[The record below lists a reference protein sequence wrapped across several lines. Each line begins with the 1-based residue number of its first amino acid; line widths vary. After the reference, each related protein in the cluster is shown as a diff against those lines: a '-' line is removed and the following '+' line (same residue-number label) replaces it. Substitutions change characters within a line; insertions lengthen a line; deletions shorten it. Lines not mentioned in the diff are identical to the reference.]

1 MNILDKIKHKLS
13 TSIRF
18 VALLSLIFQLILMCF
33 FLFNFSVGLG
43 IILFIIY
50 YLFSIVIGFSRYVE
64 LKSKNFKEIVFN
76 LFYLINCFPLIFIVL
91 FVSIHV
97 LEQTNMPKEENID
110 ANQIEL
116 KVIDKNNEE
125 KIKSP
130 NEIDY
135 DMENKKLE
143 DSIIEVKIIE

>member
-64 LKSKNFKEIVFN
+64 LKSKDFKEIVFN

>member
-1 MNILDKIKHKLS
+1 MNIFERIKYKLS

-18 VALLSLIFQLILMCF
+18 VALLSLILQLIILSFIF
-33 FLFNFSVGLG
+33 FGKIEATV
-43 IILFIIY
+43 FIFIF
-50 YLFSIVIGFSRYVE
+50 YLFLIVIGISRYVE
-64 LKSKNFKEIVFN
+64 LTSKNFKEVVFN

-116 KVIDKNNEE
+116 KVIDKNKEE
-125 KIKSP
+125 RIKSP

-135 DMENKKLE
+135 DIKNKKLE
-143 DSIIEVKIIE
+143 DSIIEVKISE

>member
-1 MNILDKIKHKLS
+1 MDILDKIKHKLS
-13 TSIRF
+13 SSIRF
-18 VALLSLIFQLILMCF
+18 VALLSLIFQLMLICF

-135 DMENKKLE
+135 EMENKKLE

>member
-1 MNILDKIKHKLS
+1 MNIFDRIKYKLS

-18 VALLSLIFQLILMCF
+18 VALLSLILQLIILSFIF
-33 FLFNFSVGLG
+33 FGKIEATV
-43 IILFIIY
+43 FIFIF
-50 YLFSIVIGFSRYVE
+50 YLFFIVIGISRYVE
-64 LKSKNFKEIVFN
+64 LTSKNFKEVVFN

-125 KIKSP
+125 RIKTP

-135 DMENKKLE
+135 DIKNKKLE
-143 DSIIEVKIIE
+143 DSIIEVKISE

>member
-1 MNILDKIKHKLS
+1 MNIFDRIKYKLS

-18 VALLSLIFQLILMCF
+18 VALLSLILQLIILSFIF
-33 FLFNFSVGLG
+33 FGKIEATV
-43 IILFIIY
+43 FIFIF
-50 YLFSIVIGFSRYVE
+50 YLFFIVIGISRYVE
-64 LKSKNFKEIVFN
+64 LTSKNFKEVVFN

-125 KIKSP
+125 RIKSP

-135 DMENKKLE
+135 DIKNKKLE
-143 DSIIEVKIIE
+143 DSIIEVKISE

>member
-110 ANQIEL
+110 VNQIEL
-116 KVIDKNNEE
+116 KVIYKNNEE

>member
-1 MNILDKIKHKLS
+1 MNIFERIKYKLS

-18 VALLSLIFQLILMCF
+18 VALLSLILQLIILSFIF
-33 FLFNFSVGLG
+33 FGKIEATV
-43 IILFIIY
+43 FIFIF
-50 YLFSIVIGFSRYVE
+50 YLFLIVIGISRYVE
-64 LKSKNFKEIVFN
+64 LTSKNFKEVVFN

-110 ANQIEL
+110 ANQIEF
-116 KVIDKNNEE
+116 KVIDKNKEE
-125 KIKSP
+125 RIKSP

-135 DMENKKLE
+135 DIKNKKLE
-143 DSIIEVKIIE
+143 DSIIEVKISE

>member
-1 MNILDKIKHKLS
+1 
-13 TSIRF
+13 
-18 VALLSLIFQLILMCF
+18 
-33 FLFNFSVGLG
+33 
-43 IILFIIY
+43 
-50 YLFSIVIGFSRYVE
+50 
-64 LKSKNFKEIVFN
+64 
-76 LFYLINCFPLIFIVL
+76 
-91 FVSIHV
+91 
-97 LEQTNMPKEENID
+97 MPKEENID
-110 ANQIEL
+110 TNQIEL

>member
-1 MNILDKIKHKLS
+1 MNIFDRIKYKLS

-18 VALLSLIFQLILMCF
+18 VALLSLILQLIILSFIF
-33 FLFNFSVGLG
+33 FGKIEATV
-43 IILFIIY
+43 FIFIF
-50 YLFSIVIGFSRYVE
+50 YLFFIVIGISRYVE
-64 LKSKNFKEIVFN
+64 LTSKNFREVVFN

-97 LEQTNMPKEENID
+97 VEQTNMPKEENID

-125 KIKSP
+125 RIKSP

-135 DMENKKLE
+135 DIKNKKLE
-143 DSIIEVKIIE
+143 DSIIEVKISE

>member
-1 MNILDKIKHKLS
+1 MNLFDRLKHKLS

-18 VALLSLIFQLILMCF
+18 VALLSLIFQLIILSFIFFGVIEATVFVLIFYF
-33 FLFNFSVGLG
+33 FLFFIG
-43 IILFIIY
+43 I
-50 YLFSIVIGFSRYVE
+50 SRYIE
-64 LKSKNFKEIVFN
+64 LKSKNFKEVVFN

-91 FVSIHV
+91 FFSIYA
-97 LEQTNMPKEENID
+97 LEQKHKPKEENID
-110 ANQIEL
+110 TNQIEL

-135 DMENKKLE
+135 DKKNKKLE